1 MAVVSGEGDGGKGLV
16 RRPLATRVQP
26 LDGEMEAAAV
36 AEGVVVGL
44 KLGKVVGKVLKSH
57 CESMEG
63 LNLASA
69 VL

>member
-1 MAVVSGEGDGGKGLV
+1 
-16 RRPLATRVQP
+16 
-26 LDGEMEAAAV
+26 MEAAAV